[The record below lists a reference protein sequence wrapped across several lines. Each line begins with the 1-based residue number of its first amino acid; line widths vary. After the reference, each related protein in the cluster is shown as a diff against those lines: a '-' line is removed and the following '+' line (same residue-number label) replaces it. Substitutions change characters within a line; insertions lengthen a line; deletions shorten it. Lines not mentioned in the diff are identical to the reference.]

1 LQDCKFPLFIH
12 FSSLIESYWKDFN
25 YCESILRDGIMRM
38 NKAKMEQDIKK
49 FEDHY
54 VNFGK
59 RVFERLQ
66 RDIFKVISSDNF
78 KEWKPD

>member
-1 LQDCKFPLFIH
+1 
-12 FSSLIESYWKDFN
+12 
-25 YCESILRDGIMRM
+25 LRDGIMRM

>member
-1 LQDCKFPLFIH
+1 
-12 FSSLIESYWKDFN
+12 
-25 YCESILRDGIMRM
+25 MRM
-38 NKAKMEQDIKK
+38 HKAKMEQDIKK

>member
-1 LQDCKFPLFIH
+1 
-12 FSSLIESYWKDFN
+12 
-25 YCESILRDGIMRM
+25 
-38 NKAKMEQDIKK
+38 MEQDIKK

-78 KEWKPD
+78 KEWKPDQTKKQYIDSLNVSLEKIH

>member
-1 LQDCKFPLFIH
+1 
-12 FSSLIESYWKDFN
+12 
-25 YCESILRDGIMRM
+25 LRDGIMRM
-38 NKAKMEQDIKK
+38 HKAKMEQDIKK

-78 KEWKPD
+78 KEWKPDMTKKQYIDSLNVSLEKIH